1 MYKHIVVPLDGSPLA
16 EGVLPYVRA
25 LPSHLHA
32 SVTLIC
38 AVDDADPTL
47 SAIPSS
53 KPASTGENATLTNAE
68 ASDHG
73 GKISAQKE
81 RAQKY
86 VDQVAMTFIGGSVGV
101 EASVVVGHPA
111 QAIVQAA
118 AEKTDALIAMSTHG
132 RTGIGRW
139 LLGSVADK
147 VLHASETPLLL
158 IRGREDSPSEGSA
171 PISEVLVPLL
181 DGSMEGEQALAPAT
195 ELAKA
200 MGVPVHLIRSVPLTS
215 SYMSDLGGSEG
226 FAGLDTVFEAAAQEA
241 EEYLLAKTA
250 EVRQTGVPEVT
261 GTALQGFPAAQ
272 VIDFAA
278 EHKASITVMSTHGRS
293 GVGRWLLGSVT
304 DRVVRHS
311 SEPVLII
318 RATAT

>member
-1 MYKHIVVPLDGSPLA
+1 
-16 EGVLPYVRA
+16 
-25 LPSHLHA
+25 
-32 SVTLIC
+32 
-38 AVDDADPTL
+38 
-47 SAIPSS
+47 
-53 KPASTGENATLTNAE
+53 
-68 ASDHG
+68 
-73 GKISAQKE
+73 
-81 RAQKY
+81 
-86 VDQVAMTFIGGSVGV
+86 MTFVGGSVGV
-101 EASVVVGHPA
+101 EAFVVVGQPA

-147 VLHASETPLLL
+147 VLHAMETPLLL
-158 IRGREDSPSEGSA
+158 VRGREDSPSEGSA
-171 PISEVLVPLL
+171 HISEVLVPL
-181 DGSMEGEQALAPAT
+181 DGSMEGEQALTPAT

-200 MGVPVHLIRSVPLTS
+200 MGIPVNLVRSVPLTG

-226 FAGLDTVFEAAAQEA
+226 FAGLETVYEAAAQEA

-250 EVRQTGVPEVT
+250 EVQQMDVPEVT
-261 GTALQGFPAAQ
+261 GTALEGFAAAQ
-272 VIDFAA
+272 IIDFAT

-293 GVGRWLLGSVT
+293 GVGRWLLGTVT

-318 RATAT
+318 RATST